1 MSRIE
6 VLIVED
12 ERLVARDIQG
22 MQEVLG
28 YAVADVVST
37 GEDAVRAGV
46 VHNPAVRATKW
57 MIRRG
62 L

>member
-12 ERLVARDIQG
+12 ECLVARDIQG
-22 MQEVLG
+22 VLEVLG

-37 GEDAVRAGV
+37 GEEAIRAGV
-46 VHNPAVRATKW
+46 IHNPAGSRD
-57 MIRRG
+57 
-62 L
+62 